1 MAAMTSAT
9 ENFDEGPLSGL
20 VVADFSRVLAGP
32 YCTMLLADLGAE
44 VIKVESPSGDDTR
57 HWLPPSRNHA
67 STYFLAV
74 NRNKRSV
81 VLDLSDPEDLAAAH
95 ILSERSDIFIQN
107 FKVDSLR
114 NYGLD
119 YDSVSKRNPRTIYCS
134 ISGFGTGKGARL
146 PGYDLLVQGASGLMS
161 LTGDPDGPGYRA
173 GASLFDIVTG
183 LHCAIGILA
192 ALHQR
197 QTTGQ
202 GQHVETNLLSSALSA
217 LANQASAFVAGNVIP
232 QRLGNAH
239 PSLFPYEPFPTADGD
254 LIVVA
259 ANDGQFRKLCEA
271 LGLPELADD
280 PEFAINVERHR
291 NRARLRPILVDRL
304 ATRPSEDWADI
315 FTKAG
320 VPCGPVNTLDG
331 GIELARELG
340 LEPVVL
346 AGTGEDAVPT
356 IRNPI
361 RLSGAAVR
369 YALPPPALDA
379 DGDSVRAWLSGPR

>member
-57 HWLPPSRNHA
+57 HWLPPSRNHV

-95 ILSERSDIFIQN
+95 TLSERSDIFIQN

-134 ISGFGTGKGARL
+134 ISGFGTGKGAGL

-202 GQHVETNLLSSALSA
+202 GQHVETDLLSSALSA
-217 LANQASAFVAGNVIP
+217 LANQASAFVAGNVVP

-280 PEFAINVERHR
+280 PEFAINEERHR

-304 ATRPSEDWADI
+304 ATRPSEDWVDI

-369 YALPPPALDA
+369 YALPPPVLDA

>member
-1 MAAMTSAT
+1 MTSVT

-57 HWLPPSRNHA
+57 HWLPPARNHV

-81 VLDLSDPEDLAAAH
+81 VLDFSDPEDLAAAH
-95 ILSERSDIFIQN
+95 ALSERSDIFIQN
-107 FKVDSLR
+107 FKVGSLR

-134 ISGFGTGKGARL
+134 ISGFGTGKGASL

-173 GASLFDIVTG
+173 GASLIDIVTG
-183 LHCAIGILA
+183 LHSAIGILA

-280 PEFAINVERHR
+280 PQFAVNEERHR

-304 ATRPSEDWADI
+304 ATRPREDWVDI

-346 AGTGEDAVPT
+346 AGTGEGAVPT

-369 YALPPPALDA
+369 YPLPPPFLDA
-379 DGDSVRAWLSGPR
+379 DGDGVRAWLNGPR

>member
-1 MAAMTSAT
+1 MSSVVT
-9 ENFDEGPLSGL
+9 ESFAEGPLSGL

-44 VIKVESPSGDDTR
+44 VIKVESPAGDDTR
-57 HWLPPSRNHA
+57 QWLPPSRNHV

-95 ILSERSDIFIQN
+95 TLSERSDIFIQN
-107 FKVDSLR
+107 FKVGSLR
-114 NYGLD
+114 SYGLD

-134 ISGFGTGKGARL
+134 ISGFGSGKGASL

-161 LTGDPDGPGYRA
+161 LTGEPDGPGYRA

-183 LHCAIGILA
+183 LHSAIGILS

-217 LANQASAFVAGNVIP
+217 LANQASAFVAGGVIP
-232 QRLGNAH
+232 HRLGNAH
-239 PSLFPYEPFPTADGD
+239 PSLFPYEPLPTADGD

-259 ANDGQFRKLCEA
+259 GNDAQFRKLCVA
-271 LGLPELADD
+271 LGLPDLADD
-280 PEFAINVERHR
+280 PEFASNEERNR

-304 ATRPSEDWADI
+304 AARPRQDWLATL
-315 FTKAG
+315 TKAG

-331 GIELARELG
+331 GIELAQELG

-346 AGTGEDAVPT
+346 AGTGDDAVPT

-361 RLSGAAVR
+361 RMSGAAVR
-369 YALPPPALDA
+369 YVLPPPFLNA
-379 DGDSVRAWLSGPR
+379 DGDDVRAWLNGPG

>member
-1 MAAMTSAT
+1 MSSVVT
-9 ENFDEGPLSGL
+9 ESFAEGPLSGL

-44 VIKVESPSGDDTR
+44 VIKVESPAGDDTR
-57 HWLPPSRNHA
+57 QWLPPSRNHV

-95 ILSERSDIFIQN
+95 TLSERSDIFIQN
-107 FKVDSLR
+107 FKVGSLR
-114 NYGLD
+114 SYGLD

-134 ISGFGTGKGARL
+134 ISGFGSGKGASL

-161 LTGDPDGPGYRA
+161 LTGEPDGPGYRA

-183 LHCAIGILA
+183 LHSAIGILS

-217 LANQASAFVAGNVIP
+217 LANQASAFVAGGVIP
-232 QRLGNAH
+232 HRLGNAH
-239 PSLFPYEPFPTADGD
+239 PSLFPYEPLPTADGD

-259 ANDGQFRKLCEA
+259 GNDAQFRKLCEA

-280 PEFAINVERHR
+280 PEFASNEERNR
-291 NRARLRPILVDRL
+291 NRARLGPILVDRL
-304 ATRPSEDWADI
+304 AARPRQDWLATL
-315 FTKAG
+315 TKAG

-331 GIELARELG
+331 GIELAQELG

-346 AGTGEDAVPT
+346 AGTGDDAVPT

-361 RLSGAAVR
+361 RMSGAAVR
-369 YALPPPALDA
+369 YVLPPPFLNA
-379 DGDSVRAWLSGPR
+379 DGDDVRAWLNGPG